1 MVRRQ
6 INTTMKKWPYWI
18 KGGLLVAIIGTSLF
32 SLLPA
37 EASNLSYA
45 PWYSGWFIGMPFV
58 IFAPICILL
67 NVDFISNAASQND
80 LFWAEV
86 IWLVSIFVSLFIVG
100 AIVSIIIK
108 LLLNLKRNTALKLST
123 HEVFYS

>member
-1 MVRRQ
+1 
-6 INTTMKKWPYWI
+6 MKKWPYWI
-18 KGGLLVAIIGTSLF
+18 KGGLLVAIVGTSLF

-45 PWYSGWFIGMPFV
+45 PWYSGWFIGMAFV